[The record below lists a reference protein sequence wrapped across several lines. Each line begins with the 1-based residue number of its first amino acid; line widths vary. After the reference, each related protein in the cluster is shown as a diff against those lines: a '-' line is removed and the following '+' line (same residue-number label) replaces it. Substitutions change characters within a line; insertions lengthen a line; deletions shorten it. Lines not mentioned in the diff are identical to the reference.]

1 MSYFPEQFNYTLN
14 KIKVEINVFKYPTKS
29 GLKSKIF
36 LVTSKF
42 IKKGDLVMMQKYLTL
57 RLHDLLHLVIVN
69 LRLKK

>member
-14 KIKVEINVFKYPTKS
+14 KIKVEINVFNYPTKS

-42 IKKGDLVMMQKYLTL
+42 IEKGDLVMMQKYLTL